1 MKTSIKMARSLLQVY
16 SERCKPLCQEMGIP
30 QTAFDILLFLA
41 NNPGF
46 DTARD
51 IVETR
56 YIKANLVSVNVDSLV
71 REGYLQRE
79 KSPDD
84 RRKVRLVCTEKAQP
98 IVERGR
104 QLQKHFMDELFQN
117 VDERLKTDFFRVLS
131 MMETNLKTMREG
143 RD

>member
-56 YIKANLVSVNVDSLV
+56 YIKANLC
-71 REGYLQRE
+71 
-79 KSPDD
+79 P
-84 RRKVRLVCTEKAQP
+84 
-98 IVERGR
+98 
-104 QLQKHFMDELFQN
+104 
-117 VDERLKTDFFRVLS
+117 
-131 MMETNLKTMREG
+131 
-143 RD
+143 